1 MARQATYD
9 RDKVLKSAMD
19 LFWAKGFHATSLKD
33 LENAL
38 DMRPGSIYAAFGSK
52 EGLYAEALRLY
63 SGRTQ
68 AGLAEVMAEGGSK
81 LKGIADYIR
90 LLGGQRRTEV
100 PSRAC
105 MLVKTILEMPD
116 DDPNLRGLAEDLIDQ
131 METALI
137 EVLRQAQAEGELPAS
152 TDPVRLAGQIQ
163 TQLIGFRA
171 YAQRMHAE
179 DRVAQVAEDIAQGIE
194 ALSVKAA

>member
-1 MARQATYD
+1 MARQASYD

-33 LENAL
+33 LETAL

-63 SGRTQ
+63 SGTTQ
-68 AGLAEVMAEGGSK
+68 AGLAAMMASDGPR
-81 LKGIADYIR
+81 LKALANYVR
-90 LLGGQRRTEV
+90 FLGGQERIAV

-116 DDPNLRGLAEDLIDQ
+116 DDPKLRSLAEELIDR
-131 METALI
+131 MEAALA
-137 EVLRQAQAEGELPAS
+137 ETLRNAKAAGELPEDA
-152 TDPVRLAGQIQ
+152 DPVRLAGRLQAE
-163 TQLIGFRA
+163 LIGLRA
-171 YAQRMHAE
+171 YAQRINAQ

-194 ALSVKAA
+194 ALAKQPA

>member
-33 LENAL
+33 LEHAL

-52 EGLYAEALRLY
+52 EGLFAEALRLY
-63 SGRTQ
+63 SGKTQ
-68 AGLAEVMAEGGSK
+68 AGLADMLSGNGPYLEALANYV
-81 LKGIADYIR
+81 R
-90 LLGGQRRTEV
+90 RLGGQNRTEV

-116 DDPNLRGLAEDLIDQ
+116 DDPKLRGLAEELIDR
-131 METALI
+131 METAL
-137 EVLRQAQAEGELPAS
+137 ERALRMAQLEGELPADA
-152 TDPVRLAGQIQ
+152 DPARLAGRLQAE
-163 TQLIGFRA
+163 LIGLRA
-171 YAQRMHAE
+171 YAQRINAE
-179 DRVAQVAEDIAQGIE
+179 ERVAQVAEDIAQGIE
-194 ALSVKAA
+194 ALSVRTA